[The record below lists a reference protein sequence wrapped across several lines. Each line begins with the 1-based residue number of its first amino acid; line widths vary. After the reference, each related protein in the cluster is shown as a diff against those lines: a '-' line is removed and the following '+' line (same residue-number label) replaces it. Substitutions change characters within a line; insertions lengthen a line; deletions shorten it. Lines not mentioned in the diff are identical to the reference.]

1 MQLYLTKI
9 ASRVNLNTAIHESR
23 RRGMSLI
30 VCRFNNSYAYILVH
44 PMQASRLA
52 GNFPVVVESSVKIPL
67 VKQHMQLQ
75 TTGQYQ
81 THRTER
87 RNYRAT
93 TVENTVRMASLYI
106 STM

>member
-9 ASRVNLNTAIHESR
+9 STRVHLDAAIHEGR

-44 PMQASRLA
+44 PMQESRLA
-52 GNFPVVVESSVKIPL
+52 GSFPVVVESSVKIPIM
-67 VKQHMQLQ
+67 KQHMQLQ
-75 TTGQYQ
+75 TTGRHQ

-93 TVENTVRMASLYI
+93 VVENTVRMASLYI